1 MSKVFSAKRKTA
13 EFDYEFLDGIKT
25 SLVVRSLSTKEQM
38 KNSDI
43 DVKDGENII
52 KKFKELVKIQLGN
65 NDEKIVKKVINEQ
78 FEDGDLIVF
87 SNEIAGLISEEKAK
101 K

>member
-13 EFDYEFLDGIKT
+13 EFEYEFLDGIKT
-25 SLVVRSLSTKEQM
+25 TLVVRSLSTKEQM
-38 KNSDI
+38 NNNDI
-43 DVKDGENII
+43 DVNDSESII

-65 NDEKIVKKVINEQ
+65 NDKKIVSKVIDEQ
-78 FEDGDLIVF
+78 FEDGDIIVF
-87 SNEIAGLISEEKAK
+87 SNEIAGLIAEEKTK

>member
-43 DVKDGENII
+43 DIEDGESII
-52 KKFKELVKIQLGN
+52 KKFKELVMIQLGN

-78 FEDGDLIVF
+78 FEDGDIIVF
-87 SNEIAGLISEEKAK
+87 SNEIASLIAEEKTK

>member
-43 DVKDGENII
+43 DIEDGESII
-52 KKFKELVKIQLGN
+52 KKFKELVMIQLGN

-78 FEDGDLIVF
+78 FEDGDIIVF
-87 SNEIAGLISEEKAK
+87 SNEIASLIEEEKTK

>member
-25 SLVVRSLSTKEQM
+25 ELVVRSLSTKEQM
-38 KNSDI
+38 RNSDI
-43 DVKDGENII
+43 DIKDGQSII
-52 KKFKELVKIQLGN
+52 NKFKELVKIQLGN
-65 NDEKIVKKVINEQ
+65 NDEKIVKKVIDEQ
-78 FEDGDLIVF
+78 FEDGDIIVF
-87 SNEIAGLISEEKAK
+87 SNEIAALIAEEKAK

>member
-13 EFDYEFLDGIKT
+13 EFDYEFLDGVKT
-25 SLVVRSLSTKEQM
+25 TLTARSLSTKEQM

-43 DVKDGENII
+43 DVNDGESIV

-65 NDEKIVKKVINEQ
+65 NDEKLVKKVIDEQ
-78 FEDGDLIVF
+78 FEDGDIIVF
-87 SNEIAGLISEEKAK
+87 SNEIASLIVEEKEK

>member
-13 EFDYEFLDGIKT
+13 EFNYEFLDGIKT
-25 SLVVRSLSTKEQM
+25 TLTVRSLSTKEQI

-43 DVKDGENII
+43 DVNDGESIV

-65 NDEKIVKKVINEQ
+65 NDEKLVKKVIDEQ
-78 FEDGDLIVF
+78 FEDGDIIVF
-87 SNEIAGLISEEKAK
+87 SNEIASLIVEEKEK

>member
-1 MSKVFSAKRKTA
+1 MSRVFSARRKTA
-13 EFDYEFLDGIKT
+13 EFEYEFLDGIT
-25 SLVVRSLSTKEQM
+25 TTLTVRSLSSKEQM

-43 DVKDGENII
+43 DINDGESVM

-65 NDEKIVKKVINEQ
+65 NDEKIVKKVIDEQ
-78 FEDGDLIVF
+78 FENGDIIVF
-87 SNEIAGLISEEKAK
+87 SNEIASLITEEKTK

>member
-13 EFDYEFLDGIKT
+13 EFEYEFLDGIKT
-25 SLVVRSLSTKEQM
+25 TLTVRSLSTKEQM
-38 KNSDI
+38 KNNDI
-43 DVKDGENII
+43 DAKDGESII

-65 NDEKIVKKVINEQ
+65 NDEKIVKKVIDEQ
-78 FEDGDLIVF
+78 FEDGDIILF
-87 SNEIAGLISEEKAK
+87 SNEIAGLIAEEKTK